1 MGNVYYMDKETFVL
15 KSKQQILVYN
25 YMIEDLKNILP
36 IVQKFDQKFLTKRL
50 TTAMEKVLKHCI
62 VSLHADK
69 IKIKN
74 NKFNNKKNLE
84 EDAKNNKF
92 ESPVSPQIRPDG
104 TLTALPEEDQCFFT
118 NFSKL
123 SHEEFKKQLKIPFD
137 KIKKTPTNPQSAF
150 LL

>member
-50 TTAMEKVLKHCI
+50 ATAMEKVLKHCI

-69 IKIKN
+69 IKIKIQGELRYVKGGGYIEWDSYDIDLDVN
-74 NKFNNKKNLE
+74 RLGWLLNSEKSIEKFNRLLITLKNRLT
-84 EDAKNNKF
+84 NTNY
-92 ESPVSPQIRPDG
+92 VS
-104 TLTALPEEDQCFFT
+104 LTMM
-118 NFSKL
+118 N
-123 SHEEFKKQLKIPFD
+123 
-137 KIKKTPTNPQSAF
+137 
-150 LL
+150 LLINV